1 MKWMAL
7 AEPKKGKHHTLGNT
21 MPYYRFTGIF
31 GTGGVK
37 SAGLRKQ
44 RRKQL
49 LVDPDYKEHEALE
62 HVDTPM
68 SLKALLSSR

>member
-1 MKWMAL
+1 MTPAK
-7 AEPKKGKHHTLGNT
+7 PKKGKQYTLGNT

-37 SAGLRKQ
+37 ATGLRKK
-44 RRKQL
+44 RRNKL
-49 LVDPDYKEHEALE
+49 LIDPDYKEHKALE
-62 HVDTPM
+62 HDDAPM